1 VVDQP
6 IGKVAVIHIT
16 TGRNAA
22 PYPVPW
28 RGMVSSIQNWSED
41 MDNDLR
47 ELTDTEAATIAGGT
61 DCKTAIAM
69 AQVYVIT
76 GDALRA
82 LGDKE
87 GAASMYGR
95 AYGVLDGGCPN

>member
-1 VVDQP
+1 
-6 IGKVAVIHIT
+6 
-16 TGRNAA
+16 
-22 PYPVPW
+22 
-28 RGMVSSIQNWSED
+28 M
-41 MDNDLR
+41 NDDVH
-47 ELTDTEAATIAGGT
+47 ELTETEAPTIAGGT

-95 AYGVLDGGCPN
+95 AYGVLDGGCPT